1 MGYNTKE
8 TGNYLIIS
16 SYTGTRVSKV
26 CAAKWGPHMFVFCN
40 ATRGFLCA
48 GLILA
53 LLSCASGPPPR
64 DESELALERAM
75 RLANEGNLEGAAA
88 IYWQQAG
95 YNTTP
100 ERENLKLRAIETV
113 LTPATRETAK
123 RYLGE
128 LDESKFVAS
137 LLVRKRIVEAK
148 LAMLFDRPAL
158 AVKALPPSLDG
169 LDPKLTPEVQRV
181 RARALL
187 ASGEI
192 FASVKTRMAL
202 SDRLIDPLQRQDN
215 QSRIWESLALAD
227 PQQLLRWD
235 KQTTDG
241 ILKGWLELSYI
252 SKTAPAELAG
262 LQQLLNDWRQ
272 RFRQHPADPR
282 FVTLIMEDWRSLQV
296 QPAKIAVLLPFSGP
310 YAKVAEAI
318 ISGITAAYYSDNNRA
333 ESTTLNY
340 YDLGATQADVKE
352 IYARAINEGAEV
364 ILGPLNKKNLAE
376 LAGMDELPVPV
387 LSLNYL
393 DDSTHP
399 PENLFQ
405 FGLLPE
411 DEARQVA
418 ERAALDE
425 HNHAII
431 FVPEGAWGTRL
442 LDAFRERFDEL
453 GGTILATER
462 FLSNEADYSYAI
474 KRALLLDE
482 SDKRFKAI
490 KANVNLDVKFEPR
503 RRQDV
508 EFIFIGASPR
518 QARLLRPQFKFHY
531 AADLP
536 VYATSHIY
544 SGIANASADK
554 DLDGVRYCD
563 IPWVLIEENPAPE
576 LSERLSV
583 FFPQTNDQ
591 LPRLVALGFDAYN
604 LIPYM
609 KFLAARPFERY
620 SGLTG
625 NLSVDDT
632 RRVHRQLK
640 WARFVKGEPQSM
652 GDAEV
657 PLGELGAQR

>member
-1 MGYNTKE
+1 M
-8 TGNYLIIS
+8 I
-16 SYTGTRVSKV
+16 
-26 CAAKWGPHMFVFCN
+26 VFHN
-40 ATRGFLCA
+40 AIRGFLSAC
-48 GLILA
+48 LILA
-53 LLSCASGPPPR
+53 LLSCTGGPPPR
-64 DESELALERAM
+64 DESKMALERAA
-75 RLANEGNLEGAAA
+75 RLANEGNLDGAAA

-95 YNTTP
+95 YKTSP
-100 ERENLKLRAIETV
+100 ERENLKLRAVETV

-128 LDESKFVAS
+128 LDELKLVGS
-137 LLVRKRIVEAK
+137 LLVRKRIAEAN

-158 AVKALPPSLDG
+158 ALKALPPSLDG
-169 LDPKLTPEVQRV
+169 LDPKLTPEVLRV

-202 SDRLIDPLQRQDN
+202 SDRLIDPQEKQDN
-215 QSRIWESLALAD
+215 QQRIWESLALAD
-227 PQQLLRWD
+227 PQQLVRWD

-241 ILKGWLELSYI
+241 TLKGWLELAYI

-262 LQQLLNDWRQ
+262 LQQQLNDWRQ

-282 FVTLIMEDWRSLQV
+282 FITLVMEDWQSLQV
-296 QPAKIAVLLPFSGP
+296 RPGKIAVLLPFSGP

-318 ISGITAAYYSDNNRA
+318 ITGITAAFYSDSNHT
-333 ESTTLNY
+333 ESSTLNY

-352 IYARAINEGAEV
+352 IYARAMNDGADL
-364 ILGPLNKKNLAE
+364 ILGPLNKKNVAALA
-376 LAGMDELPVPV
+376 AMDELPVPV

-393 DDSTHP
+393 DESIP
-399 PENLFQ
+399 PPANLFQ

-418 ERAALDE
+418 ERAALDGY
-425 HNHAII
+425 NHAII
-431 FVPEGAWGTRL
+431 FVPEGPWGTRL
-442 LDAFRERFDEL
+442 LEAFRERFDTL

-462 FLSNEADYSYAI
+462 FLANDADYSYSI
-474 KRALLLDE
+474 KRALLIDE
-482 SDKRFKAI
+482 SEKRYKTI
-490 KANVNLDVKFEPR
+490 KATVNRDVKFEPR
-503 RRQDV
+503 RRQDA

-531 AADLP
+531 AADVP

-544 SGIANASADK
+544 SGIENVSADK

-563 IPWVLIEENPAPE
+563 IPWVLREENPEPE
-576 LSERLSV
+576 LSERLAVS
-583 FFPQTNDQ
+583 FPQTNKQ

-604 LIPYM
+604 LVPHI

-620 SGLTG
+620 PGLTG

-632 RRVHRQLK
+632 RRVHRQLN
-640 WARFVKGEPQSM
+640 WAHFIKGSPRSM
-652 GDAEV
+652 SDAGV
-657 PLGELGAQR
+657 PFGELGAQR